1 MRSDTKIG
9 NISIGVKG
17 QNANRASIL
26 EYMKQINDKEK
37 QLGVKGVAIV
47 YWNKGKFCSTYEKDE
62 IIYLIKIIY
71 LLKKTFLH

>member
-37 QLGVKGVAIV
+37 QLGVAIV

-71 LLKKTFLH
+71 NLAISLYKSF